1 MPPIETSAGP
11 TEQSEETVTPSTSIF
26 DELDE
31 QEQSSTETGEVEEAA
46 EVEAGAEEA
55 TDETDDPD
63 WLPDTQLKEFAPE
76 VIAKYAKRYGYTKEE
91 IDADPRLAKA
101 LKDKINSD
109 IEIADRKK
117 AEEEAAAQEET
128 EVAETAEPTPE
139 EAAALQTQREQ
150 KLTEFVHQITDKS
163 TAVKFTQRLAAA
175 DAIKDPE
182 QRAVAVAEALTM
194 GVANV
199 FPDLIDAYLAGPG
212 GYLEKM
218 IGNYISANLPGL
230 SESTQQTVRAQTV
243 DRIAGS
249 NPKFAALGIKFGT
262 PAWDAAAL
270 KASTIL
276 PGMEAVPIPF
286 DQKVTMMFN
295 LLTNAPGAVANA
307 TALLEKG
314 KQVERESKQRKA
326 NATLGAGHS
335 KGLAKQ
341 TTSNDD
347 IFGAP
352 GEVQISGKLIGKNQS

>member
-1 MPPIETSAGP
+1 MPNETALEP
-11 TEQSEETVTPSTSIF
+11 TQSEEAVAQPTSIF

-31 QEQSSTETGEVEEAA
+31 QEQSSPETSEVEEVA

-55 TDETDDPD
+55 TAEEDDPD
-63 WLPDTQLKEFAPE
+63 WLPSEQLKEFAPE

-91 IDADPRLAKA
+91 IAADPRLSKA

-109 IEIADRKK
+109 IEIANRKK
-117 AEEEAAAQEET
+117 AEEEAAAAQEE
-128 EVAETAEPTPE
+128 EPEAEAAEPTPE

-182 QRAVAVAEALTM
+182 QRAVAVTEALTM
-194 GVANV
+194 GMANV
-199 FPDLIDAYLAGPG
+199 FPDLVEAYLAGPG
-212 GYLEKM
+212 GYLERM
-218 IGNYISANLPGL
+218 IGSYINANLPGL
-230 SESTQQTVRAQTV
+230 NETTQQAFRAQTV

-262 PAWDAAAL
+262 PEWDAAAL
-270 KASTIL
+270 KASKIL
-276 PGMEAVPIPF
+276 PGMENVKLPF

-307 TALLEKG
+307 TALVEKG
-314 KQVERESKQRKA
+314 KQVERENKQRKA
-326 NATLGAGHS
+326 AATLGAGQS

-352 GEVQISGKLIGKNQS
+352 GEVQISGKLIGKPQS